1 MGRAPQRLETQTLFF
16 IQPGDARQID
26 FGLTVILAVA
36 KFSVGEIFSRRI
48 FKSCAPNFLFLP
60 KVFDRSGAILIKI
73 VKIFLG
79 D

>member
-1 MGRAPQRLETQTLFF
+1 M
-16 IQPGDARQID
+16 PGWTIK
-26 FGLTVILAVA
+26 FLLVILAVV

-79 D
+79 DWRFENDFLKITVKHENKK